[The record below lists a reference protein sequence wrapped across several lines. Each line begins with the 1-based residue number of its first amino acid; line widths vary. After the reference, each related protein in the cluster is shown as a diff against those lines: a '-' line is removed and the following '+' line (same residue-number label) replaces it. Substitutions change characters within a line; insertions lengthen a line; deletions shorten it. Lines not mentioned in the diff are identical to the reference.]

1 MKCISLF
8 DGGAMKSEIDRY
20 KDNYIAIGIRIS
32 YYRKL
37 RGLSQEQLAERAGMS
52 VGFLSQVEAPG
63 MVVGVSLNT
72 LFAIAE
78 VLEIEPYKLLRFD
91 D

>member
-1 MKCISLF
+1 MKTEL
-8 DGGAMKSEIDRY
+8 DRY

-37 RGLSQEQLAERAGMS
+37 RGLSQEQLAERVGMS
-52 VGFLSQVEAPG
+52 AGFLSQVEAPG
-63 MVVGVSLNT
+63 MVVGISLGT
-72 LFAIAE
+72 LFSVAE
-78 VLEIEPYKLLRFD
+78 ALDIEPYKLLRFD

>member
-1 MKCISLF
+1 MVIQMKP
-8 DGGAMKSEIDRY
+8 DAERY

-37 RGLSQEQLAERAGMS
+37 RGLSQEQLAERAGIS
-52 VGFLSQVEAPG
+52 VGFLSQIEAPG
-63 MVVGVSLNT
+63 MVVGVSLT
-72 LFAIAE
+72 TIFAIAE
-78 VLEIEPYKLLRFD
+78 VLGLEPYKLLRFD